1 MRTSVTK
8 ALITAAA
15 GLVLAGAAAAPAAAA
30 PAAAPHQARTAPAV
44 TTATGNITTWIQ
56 GNVRKGAS
64 TSYDIAYTVTANQ
77 QLMGV
82 CWLTGGT
89 VDANGISHNT
99 WVKLSDGNYI
109 WGGLLKGDTKGGIST
124 KC

>member
-1 MRTSVTK
+1 MRNSCTK
-8 ALITAAA
+8 VLMAVAA
-15 GLVLAGAAAAPAAAA
+15 GLLLTGASVGPAVAAPQSAPAAPAAA
-30 PAAAPHQARTAPAV
+30 TM
-44 TTATGNITTWIQ
+44 ATGNITTWVQ

-64 TSYDIAYTVTANQ
+64 TSYNIAYTVKANQ

-89 VDANGISHNT
+89 VDANGISHNK

-109 WGGLLKGDTKGGIST
+109 WGGLLKGNETGGIST

>member
-1 MRTSVTK
+1 MRTSITK

-15 GLVLAGAAAAPAAAA
+15 GLVLAGAAATPAAAV
-30 PAAAPHQARTAPAV
+30 PQQTRTAAPAV

-109 WGGLLKGDTKGGIST
+109 WGGLLKGDTKGGITT

>member
-1 MRTSVTK
+1 MRTSLTR
-8 ALITAAA
+8 ALIVTVA

-30 PAAAPHQARTAPAV
+30 PQARTAPAV
-44 TTATGNITTWIQ
+44 TTAAANITTWIQ
-56 GNVRKGAS
+56 GNVRKGPS

-77 QLMGV
+77 QLKGV

-89 VDANGISHNT
+89 VNANGISHNT